1 MSWGYRFWSNDP
13 RFFEFCLK
21 ISSSTVG
28 LDAPEEI
35 AKRLEEYYKSVDEK
49 EREGALQGQVIEGA
63 YKLERSTDG
72 FIEYLEGYGY
82 HVEVIELEYAIE
94 WSYKDRTIERTQPF
108 FKEVVKDE

>member
-35 AKRLEEYYKSVDEK
+35 VKRLEEYFKSVDEK
-49 EREGALQGQVIEGA
+49 EGAAADQGQVVEGA

-72 FIEYLEGYGY
+72 FIEYLEEYGY
-82 HVEVIELEYAIE
+82 HVEVIELEYAIQ
-94 WSYKDRTIERTQPF
+94 WRYKGEE
-108 FKEVVKDE
+108 KEEEE